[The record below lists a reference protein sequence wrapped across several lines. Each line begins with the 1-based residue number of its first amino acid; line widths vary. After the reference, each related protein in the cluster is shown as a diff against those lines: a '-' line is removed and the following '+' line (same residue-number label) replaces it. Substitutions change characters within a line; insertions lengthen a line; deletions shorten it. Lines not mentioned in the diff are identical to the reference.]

1 MMDNRQRTA
10 FFSEEQKLIR
20 GQADQFNAVTEI
32 EIEKRQL

>member
-1 MMDNRQRTA
+1 MDNRQRTL

-20 GQADQFNAVTEI
+20 GQAGQFSAVAEI